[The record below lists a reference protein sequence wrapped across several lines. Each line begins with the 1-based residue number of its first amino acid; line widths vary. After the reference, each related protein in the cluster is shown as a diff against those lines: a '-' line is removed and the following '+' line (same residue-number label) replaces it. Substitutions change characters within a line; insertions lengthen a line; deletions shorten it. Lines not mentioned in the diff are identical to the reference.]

1 MIIKS
6 GGLWNYYRNKV
17 NDAANKNNDGD
28 YSVNNEKTRTR
39 KSFEYKTK
47 KQGAPQIIV
56 VD

>member
-28 YSVNNEKTRTR
+28 YSVNNEKTKHVNLLSTR
-39 KSFEYKTK
+39 QKNREH
-47 KQGAPQIIV
+47 PR
-56 VD
+56 